1 MLTCFDKNIL
11 NLTHL
16 TLKKFIEFFS
26 NKYEIKSVPLK
37 KYVKTYKCSTN
48 KFLVSDKFLN
58 IKNFGF
64 YKLFYKS
71 EKKFLKLTDE
81 RHPYAMIKKKYITSI
96 TEFKSYLKNP
106 EKYIQDNYINRL
118 RELSTG
124 CEIGFINKKNLIIIT
139 IPRIFKKAK
148 NKKIHIKF
156 LSLLKKKYKKVIRKK
171 TFKNFYSD
179 VYHIKLND
187 TDFYKL

>member
-1 MLTCFDKNIL
+1 MLTCFNENIL

-26 NKYEIKSVPLK
+26 TKYTIQSVPLK
-37 KYVKTYKCSTN
+37 KYIKTYKCSTN
-48 KFLVSDKFLN
+48 QFLVSDKFMN

-71 EKKFLKLTDE
+71 EKKYLKLTDE
-81 RHPYAMIKKKYITSI
+81 RHPYAMIKNKYITTI

-106 EKYIQDNYINRL
+106 EKYIHKNYIARL
-118 RELSTG
+118 RAFSSET
-124 CEIGFINKKNLIIIT
+124 EIGFINKKNLIIIT
-139 IPRIFKKAK
+139 IPRIFKKMK
-148 NKKIHIKF
+148 NKTIHKKF
-156 LSLLKKKYKKVIRKK
+156 ISLLKRKYKKVIRKK
-171 TFKNFYSD
+171 TFKNYYSD

-187 TDFYKL
+187 TNFYKL